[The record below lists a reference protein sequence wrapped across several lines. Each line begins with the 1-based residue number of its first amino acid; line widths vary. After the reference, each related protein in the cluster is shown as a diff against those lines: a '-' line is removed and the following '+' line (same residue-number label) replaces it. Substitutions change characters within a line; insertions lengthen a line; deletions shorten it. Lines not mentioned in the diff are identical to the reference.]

1 MKSQEPFCKLSDPI
15 VHDQKLVESLRNR
28 TVKFP
33 QRVSKKLLTM
43 NNGSGNDKNGNV
55 EASLKAFTVRD
66 DGGNGDLK
74 QREILV
80 EMERSRKT
88 QRMSWKLFKR
98 ERYRL
103 EKALDTIHE
112 YKASTHFLPAASYLS
127 FLIRNVC
134 LHFKMFY

>member
-1 MKSQEPFCKLSDPI
+1 M
-15 VHDQKLVESLRNR
+15 
-28 TVKFP
+28 VKFNWH
-33 QRVSKKLLTM
+33 VSKKLLTM

-55 EASLKAFTVRD
+55 EASFKAFSVRD
-66 DGGNGDLK
+66 DGGNGALK

-80 EMERSRKT
+80 EVERSRKT
-88 QRMSWKLFKR
+88 YRMSWKCFKR

-103 EKALDTIHE
+103 EKGLGTIHE
-112 YKASTHFLPAASYLS
+112 YKASTHFLAASSYLS

>member
-1 MKSQEPFCKLSDPI
+1 M
-15 VHDQKLVESLRNR
+15 
-28 TVKFP
+28 
-33 QRVSKKLLTM
+33 
-43 NNGSGNDKNGNV
+43 

-66 DGGNGDLK
+66 DGDNCDLK
-74 QREILV
+74 QRESLV

-88 QRMSWKLFKR
+88 HRMSWKLFKR

-103 EKALDTIHE
+103 QKGLGTIHE
-112 YKASTHFLPAASYLS
+112 YKASTHFLAASSYLS